1 MEFVELKFRPPTKIT
16 RYSRR
21 NRLVSSIGHERAS
34 APGSQVSREISG
46 LDERWFI
53 RERRPILTSRMRG
66 VRRTGGADDR
76 KVIFQEEA
84 SVHDPCYSIY
94 QYINP
99 RLNIAPWGIAMAE
112 FPGLKTRP
120 PTLPNRVHAV
130 STAERSGNRS
140 SVRQWKRR
148 FDVFN

>member
-53 RERRPILTSRMRG
+53 RERRPILTSRMFVELVGRRQKSNFPRRG
-66 VRRTGGADDR
+66 IGPR
-76 KVIFQEEA
+76 
-84 SVHDPCYSIY
+84 SVL
-94 QYINP
+94 
-99 RLNIAPWGIAMAE
+99 LNIPIYKPSLE
-112 FPGLKTRP
+112 YR
-120 PTLPNRVHAV
+120 TL
-130 STAERSGNRS
+130 GNRDGRVS
-140 SVRQWKRR
+140 GVENETTNSPQPRPRCFDRWEIRKSFIRPSMIRR